1 MDNDKTFAD
10 FNLEKP
16 DLDDLADAIPD
27 DELCHYGTPRHSGRY
42 PWGSGEDPYQ
52 HSGDFLSRVDKLK
65 AEGMSEKEIAD
76 YFEMSTTKFRQ
87 SKSIALDERRRQEV
101 ARAKSLQADGLNPS
115 EIGRIMG
122 KNESTIR
129 SLLNED
135 RESRMNRTIK
145 AAETLKKLCDEKGII
160 DVGTHSEKQLGISR
174 EKMGTALEILQGQ
187 GYVVYNRRMPQ
198 ATNKGKTTTLKLLCP
213 PGTPYSAVYGKDV
226 KIHMIDDYISRDGGE
241 TLEPSFRYPES
252 LDSKRLQ
259 IVYAEDGG
267 KEKDGLIELRR
278 GVKDISLGG
287 STYAQVR
294 IMVDGTH
301 YIKGM
306 AVYSDDLPPGI
317 DVRFNTNKSK
327 SKPMKGF
334 DEEGRPSSDMGVLK
348 AVKNDPENPFGSAI
362 KENGGQR
369 YYDDPNGKYTDPMTG
384 HKQSLS
390 VINKRADQGDWGE
403 WSHELPSQF
412 LSKQPIRTIKKQVTL
427 AEKDVQDEYDEI
439 MSMTNPTIKRYMLK
453 SFSDG
458 CDTAASHLKAAA
470 FPGQKYKVILPMPSL
485 KDDEVYNPDLP
496 DGTQVA
502 LVRFPHGGTFEIPIL
517 TVNNNNKESRD
528 HLGST
533 PSDAIAI
540 NSTVAQRLSGADF
553 DGDTVMVIPLSNK
566 VQISS
571 TRPLKGLVGF
581 DPSDEYGPDQPPV
594 VDPDGTEHYFRAGRE
609 YPIMKNT
616 QTQMGRVSNLITD
629 MTLRGATED
638 ELARAVRHSM
648 VVIDAEKHK
657 LDYRQSEIDNGIPE
671 LRNKYLK
678 HTDPITGKESHGGST
693 IISQAKA
700 EVQNIP
706 ERKEGAFYR
715 KDTGDILRVLDE
727 EDEIYVDDKTGEV
740 FQGKKGVGTRY
751 IDPKTGEKLY
761 HDTNRTFIRVKAP
774 VGKDGKLVK
783 VSGYVKDGKYYYKDP
798 ETKEYV
804 QVTNPK
810 DIFVEKATSTA
821 VKMDLVKDARQLS
834 SGTPQEEIY
843 AEYANMLKAMA
854 NKARKEYL
862 TVEET
867 AYSPSARVL
876 YSDQV
881 DSLNE
886 KLNQAEMN
894 APRERQAQVIANTA
908 LKAIKQDNPHLSS
921 EEYRKLSQ
929 KELSR
934 ARAKVGAKRSPIVI
948 SDKEWEAIQ
957 AGAISHSKLEKII
970 KYVDDK
976 RLKELA
982 MPKQTSKLSASKVSR
997 LKAMA
1002 SSGYTTNEIAET
1014 LGVSTSTVAKYLSGK
1029 E

>member
-1 MDNDKTFAD
+1 MDDERDLAD
-10 FNLEKP
+10 FNSNKP
-16 DLDDLADAIPD
+16 DLDDLADSIPD

-52 HSGDFLSRVDKLK
+52 HSGDFLSRIDKLK

-76 YFEMSTTKFRQ
+76 YFEMSTTKYRQ
-87 SKSIALDERRRQEV
+87 AKSIALDERRRQEV

-122 KNESTIR
+122 KNESTVR
-129 SLLNED
+129 SLLNEE
-135 RESRMNRTIK
+135 RESRMNKTVK
-145 AAETLKKLCDEKGII
+145 AAETLKQLCDEKGII
-160 DVGTHSEKQLGISR
+160 DVGTQSEKQLGISR

-187 GYVVYNRRMPQ
+187 GYIVRNARMPQ
-198 ATNKGKTTTLKLLCP
+198 ATNKGRTITLKVLCP
-213 PGTPYSAVYGKDV
+213 PDTPYKAVYDWGE
-226 KIHMIDDYISRDGGE
+226 IHSITDYISRDGGE

-267 KEKDGLIELRR
+267 KERDGLIELRR

-287 STYAQVR
+287 SDYAQVR

-306 AVYSDDLPPGI
+306 AVYSDDLPPGV

-334 DEEGRPSSDMGVLK
+334 DEDGKPSSDTGVLK

-362 KENGGQR
+362 KENGGQV
-369 YYDDPNGKYTDPMTG
+369 YYDDPKGKYTDPMTG

-390 VINKRADQGDWGE
+390 VINKRADQGDWGD

-412 LSKQPIRTIKKQVTL
+412 LSKQPIRTIKKQITL

-439 MSMTNPTIKRYMLK
+439 MSMTNPTIKKHMLE
-453 SFSDG
+453 SFADS
-458 CDTAASHLKAAA
+458 CDSASTHLKAAA

-502 LVRFPHGGTFEIPIL
+502 LVRYPHGGTFEIPIL

-528 HLGST
+528 HLGTT

-540 NSTVAQRLSGADF
+540 NAKVAARLSGADF
-553 DGDTVMVIPLSNK
+553 DGDTVMVIPLNDK
-566 VQISS
+566 VRVNS
-571 TRPLKGLVGF
+571 TRPLKGLEGF
-581 DPSDEYGPDQPPV
+581 DPSDAYGHDEV
-594 VDPDGTEHYFRAGRE
+594 KIDADGNEHYFRCGRE
-609 YPIMKNT
+609 YSIMNNT
-616 QTQMGRVSNLITD
+616 QNQMGRISNLITD
-629 MTLRGATED
+629 MTLRGATEE

-657 LDYRQSEIDNGIPE
+657 LDYHQSEIDNNIAE
-671 LRNKYLK
+671 LKQKYQK
-678 HTDPITGKESHGGST
+678 HTDPIKGKESYGAST
-693 IISQAKA
+693 LISQAKA
-700 EVQNIP
+700 EVSDIP

-727 EDEIYVDDKTGEV
+727 EDQIYVDDKTGEV

-761 HDTNRTFIRVKAP
+761 HDTNRTFIRVNAP
-774 VGKDGKLVK
+774 VGKEGRMVK

-798 ETKEYV
+798 ETKEYI

-810 DIFVEKATSTA
+810 DIFVEQAKSSAA
-821 VKMDLVKDARQLS
+821 KMEIVKDAHTLS

-843 AEYANMLKAMA
+843 ADYANMLKAMA
-854 NKARKEYL
+854 NKARKESL
-862 TVEET
+862 NIEQIL
-867 AYSPSARVL
+867 YSPSARAL
-876 YSDQV
+876 YSEQV

-894 APRERQAQVIANTA
+894 APRERQAQAIANSA
-908 LKAIKQDNPHLSS
+908 IKAKKQDNPHMTS
-921 EEYRKLSQ
+921 EEYKKLSQ

-957 AGAISHSKLEKII
+957 AGAISPTKLSNII

-982 MPKQTSKLSASKVSR
+982 MPRQTKTLSASKVSR
-997 LKAMA
+997 MKAMA
-1002 SSGYTTNEIAET
+1002 DAGYTTNEIANT
-1014 LGVSTSTVAKYLSGK
+1014 LGVSTSTVSKYLSGK

>member
-1 MDNDKTFAD
+1 MKDEKELAD

-16 DLDDLADAIPD
+16 DLDDLADSIPD
-27 DELCHYGTPRHSGRY
+27 DELRHYGTPRHSGRY

-65 AEGMSEKEIAD
+65 DAGMSEKEIAD
-76 YFEMSTTKFRQ
+76 YFEMSTTKYRQ

-101 ARAKSLQADGLNPS
+101 ARAKSLQSDGLNPS

-135 RESRMNRTIK
+135 RESRMNRTVK
-145 AAETLKKLCDEKGII
+145 AAENLKKLCDEKGII

-187 GYVVYNRRMPQ
+187 GYVVYNKRMPQ

-213 PGTPYSAVYGKDV
+213 PGTPYSAVYKNDV
-226 KIHMIDDYISRDGGE
+226 KINMIDDYISRDGGD

-267 KEKDGLIELRR
+267 KDRDGLIELRR

-334 DEEGRPSSDMGVLK
+334 DEEGKPNSDMGVLK
-348 AVKNDPENPFGSAI
+348 AVKKDPENPFGSAI

-390 VINKRADQGDWGE
+390 VINKRADQGDWGD

-412 LSKQPIRTIKKQVTL
+412 LSKQPIRTIKKQITL

-439 MSMTNPTIKRYMLK
+439 MSMTNPTIKKYMLE
-453 SFSDG
+453 SFADS
-458 CDTAASHLKAAA
+458 CDSASTHLKAAA

-485 KDDEVYNPDLP
+485 KDNEVYNPDLP

-528 HLGST
+528 HLGLT
-533 PSDAIAI
+533 PTDAIAI
-540 NSTVAQRLSGADF
+540 NANVAQRLSGADF
-553 DGDTVMVIPLSNK
+553 DGDTVMVIPLSDK
-566 VQISS
+566 VRVNSS
-571 TRPLKGLVGF
+571 RPLAGLVGF
-581 DPSDEYGPDQPPV
+581 DPSDSYGPDEV
-594 VDPDGTEHYFRAGRE
+594 KTDANGEEHYYRAGRE
-609 YPIMKNT
+609 YKIMKNT
-616 QTQMGRVSNLITD
+616 QNQMGRISNLITD
-629 MTLRGATED
+629 MTLRGANED
-638 ELARAVRHSM
+638 EIARAVRHSM

-657 LDYRQSEIDNGIPE
+657 LDYHQSEIENNIAE
-671 LRNKYLK
+671 LRQKYQE
-678 HTDPITGKESHGGST
+678 HIDPVRGTKSYGAST
-693 IISQAKA
+693 LISQAKA
-700 EVQNIP
+700 EVSDIP

-727 EDEIYVDDKTGEV
+727 EDQIYVDDKTGEV

-761 HDTNRTFIRVKAP
+761 HETNRTYIRVNAP
-774 VGKDGKLVK
+774 VGSEGRIVK

-798 ETKEYV
+798 ETKEYI

-810 DIFVEKATSTA
+810 DIFLEKAKSTA
-821 VKMDLVKDARQLS
+821 AKMDLVKDARQLS

-854 NKARKEYL
+854 NRARKQSLNIEQIM
-862 TVEET
+862 
-867 AYSPSARVL
+867 YSPSARSL

-894 APRERQAQVIANTA
+894 APRERQAQAIANTA
-908 LKAIKQDNPHLSS
+908 IKAKKQDNPHMSS
-921 EEYRKLSQ
+921 EELKKLSQ

-934 ARAKVGAKRSPIVI
+934 ARAKVGAKRSPIII

-957 AGAISHSKLEKII
+957 AGAISPTKLSNII

-982 MPKQTSKLSASKVSR
+982 MPRERNTLSTSKVSR

-1002 SSGYTTNEIAET
+1002 SAGYTTSEIANT
-1014 LGVSTSTVAKYLSGK
+1014 LGVSTSTVSKYLSGK